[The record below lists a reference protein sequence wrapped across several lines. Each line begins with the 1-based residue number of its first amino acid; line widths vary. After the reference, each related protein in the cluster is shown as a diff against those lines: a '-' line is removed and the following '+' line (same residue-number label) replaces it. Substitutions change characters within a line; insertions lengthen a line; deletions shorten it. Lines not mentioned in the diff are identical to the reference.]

1 MAIDHLTVSQIASLL
16 SYEPETGR
24 VYRTAH
30 TPRPKRGHS
39 PQSVLGEIRRKPNAR
54 GYVAISVIGKSFY
67 AHRIA
72 WLLHYGRWPNAH
84 LDHINGDKADNRICN
99 LRVCDASTN
108 QQNIRAAKAGNTTGL
123 LGVTVDRESGKFVA
137 QISYNHRHI
146 HLGRFDSADLAHAAY
161 RGAKRAIHKACTL

>member
-1 MAIDHLTVSQIASLL
+1 MADANPTAAELRADFSYDPDTGYLTRISGQR
-16 SYEPETGR
+16 PGHR
-24 VYRTAH
+24 VGYLH
-30 TPRPKRGHS
+30 K
-39 PQSVLGEIRRKPNAR
+39 R
-54 GYVAISVIGKSFY
+54 GYVMVSYLARIY
-67 AHRIA
+67 LAHRVA
-72 WLLHYGRWPNAH
+72 WCLAHGAWPAGEI
-84 LDHINGDKADNRICN
+84 DHINGDKADNRICN

-161 RGAKRAIHKACTL
+161 LGAKRAIHKACTL